1 MRAPR
6 GEFDVATVLAAQRGD
21 QDALRDLVAEAL
33 PLVYNIIGFALQ
45 AHADVDD
52 AVQETMM
59 RAVRGLRD
67 VRDPAAFRSWLVA
80 VAVRQVHDHRRAR
93 SAVQARTMPLE
104 EAVAVADPAADFAD
118 LTALR
123 LDLTGQRRE
132 VAEAAGWLDDGN
144 RELLGLWWLAE
155 HGRLDRADLAAALGV
170 PQNQAA
176 VRIQRLKQQLS
187 ATRVVVR
194 ALRAPERCRGLSD
207 LTSRWDGHRNAL
219 WRKRFVG
226 HTRDCEVCDARSRDL
241 VPVEKLLAGLP
252 LAVVPAALAA
262 AVFRAALA
270 AGVGGAAGSGAA
282 GAAGL
287 AHGANSVGVAHGSGV
302 AGLAHGSGGVAALGR
317 GSGKLLGFLP
327 AKAPAV
333 IAAVVAVSAVGAA
346 ATAVWAGAQTSGTV
360 SSPTPVAAGT
370 TTTSRSAVAAASPS
384 AIRTPTPTPK
394 SSTSPTPTPSK
405 TPVAPPPSRPAV
417 SGPKKG
423 VAAWSAPGFDAA
435 LTASKASWYYDWSP
449 SRMDHIGSA
458 GPEFVP
464 MIWGAKNTDSAT
476 LATAR
481 SQGAVLLGFNE
492 PDMSAQ
498 SNMTVEQAL
507 DLWPKL
513 QATGLRLGSPAVADN
528 AATPGS
534 WLDRFMAGAAARGY
548 RVDFITVHW
557 YGSDFRPGAA
567 ADQLRTYLQ
576 AIHDRYHLPIWVTE
590 YALISFSGGGA
601 QYPAPDQ
608 QAAFVTDSAAML
620 DSLPYVER
628 YAWFGLAASGA
639 QTGTAL
645 FQNGGPTPMGV
656 AYEAS

>member
-6 GEFDVATVLAAQRGD
+6 GGFDVATVLAAQRGD
-21 QDALRDLVAEAL
+21 QEALRDLVAEAL
-33 PLVYNIIGFALQ
+33 PLVYNIIGFALR

-67 VRDPAAFRSWLVA
+67 VRDPGAFRSWLVA
-80 VAVRQVHDHRRAR
+80 VAVRQVHDQQRAR
-93 SAVQARTMPLE
+93 SAVQARTLPLE

-118 LTALR
+118 LTVLQ

-132 VAEAAGWLDDGN
+132 VAEAAGWLDDGS

-176 VRIQRLKQQLS
+176 VRIQRLKQQL
-187 ATRVVVR
+187 AAIRVVVR
-194 ALRAPERCRGLSD
+194 ALRAPERCHGLSD

-252 LAVVPAALAA
+252 LAVVPAGLAA
-262 AVFRAALA
+262 AVFRTVLA
-270 AGVGGAAGSGAA
+270 AGVGGATGSGAA
-282 GAAGL
+282 GAS
-287 AHGANSVGVAHGSGV
+287 GATGA
-302 AGLAHGSGGVAALGR
+302 AHGSGGAAGFAH
-317 GSGKLLGFLP
+317 SSTKLLGFLP

-333 IAAVVAVSAVGAA
+333 IATVVAVSSVGVA

-360 SSPTPVAAGT
+360 PKPTPVAAGT
-370 TTTSRSAVAAASPS
+370 TTTSPSAVAVSPS
-384 AIRTPTPTPK
+384 AIPASTSSPK
-394 SSTSPTPTPSK
+394 PSPKPSTSPATTQTPTKAAS
-405 TPVAPPPSRPAV
+405 APPPSRPAV
-417 SGPKKG
+417 TGPKKG

-435 LTASKASWYYDWSP
+435 LSASKASWYYDWSP

-476 LATAR
+476 LATAK
-481 SQGAVLLGFNE
+481 SQGSVLLGFNE
-492 PDMSAQ
+492 PDMSGQ

-513 QATGLRLGSPAVADN
+513 QATGLRLGSPAVAYD
-528 AATPGS
+528 AATPGG

-557 YGSDFRPGAA
+557 YGSDFRPGPAT
-567 ADQLRTYLQ
+567 DQLRTYLQ
-576 AIHDRYHLPIWVTE
+576 SIHDRYHLPIWVTE
-590 YALISFSGGGA
+590 YALISFSGGGS

-620 DSLPYVER
+620 DALPYVER

-656 AYEAS
+656 AYEGS

>member
-6 GEFDVATVLAAQRGD
+6 GGFDAATVLAAQRGD
-21 QDALRDLVAEAL
+21 QEALRDLVAEAL

-67 VRDPAAFRSWLVA
+67 VRDPGAFRSWLVA
-80 VAVRQVHDHRRAR
+80 VAIRQVHDQQRAR

-118 LTALR
+118 LTALK

-207 LTSRWDGHRNAL
+207 LTSGWDGHRNAL

-262 AVFRAALA
+262 AVFRTALA
-270 AGVGGAAGSGAA
+270 AGVGGGAAGTGAA
-282 GAAGL
+282 GATGAAHGSGGAAGL
-287 AHGANSVGVAHGSGV
+287 AHSST
-302 AGLAHGSGGVAALGR
+302 
-317 GSGKLLGFLP
+317 KLLGFLP

-333 IAAVVAVSAVGAA
+333 IAAVVAVSSVGVA

-360 SSPTPVAAGT
+360 SNPTPVAAGT
-370 TTTSRSAVAAASPS
+370 TTSSRSAVAASPS
-384 AIRTPTPTPK
+384 AIPTSTPSSTPSPTPSPK
-394 SSTSPTPTPSK
+394 PTTSPTPTPTPTK
-405 TPVAPPPSRPAV
+405 T
-417 SGPKKG
+417 
-423 VAAWSAPGFDAA
+423 
-435 LTASKASWYYDWSP
+435 
-449 SRMDHIGSA
+449 
-458 GPEFVP
+458 
-464 MIWGAKNTDSAT
+464 
-476 LATAR
+476 
-481 SQGAVLLGFNE
+481 
-492 PDMSAQ
+492 
-498 SNMTVEQAL
+498 
-507 DLWPKL
+507 
-513 QATGLRLGSPAVADN
+513 
-528 AATPGS
+528 
-534 WLDRFMAGAAARGY
+534 
-548 RVDFITVHW
+548 
-557 YGSDFRPGAA
+557 
-567 ADQLRTYLQ
+567 
-576 AIHDRYHLPIWVTE
+576 
-590 YALISFSGGGA
+590 
-601 QYPAPDQ
+601 
-608 QAAFVTDSAAML
+608 
-620 DSLPYVER
+620 
-628 YAWFGLAASGA
+628 
-639 QTGTAL
+639 
-645 FQNGGPTPMGV
+645 
-656 AYEAS
+656 

>member
-6 GEFDVATVLAAQRGD
+6 GGFDVATVLAAQHGD

-33 PLVYNIIGFALQ
+33 PLVYNIIGFALR

-80 VAVRQVHDHRRAR
+80 VAIRQVHDHQRAR
-93 SAVQARTMPLE
+93 SVVQARTLPLE
-104 EAVAVADPAADFAD
+104 EAFAVADPAADFAE
-118 LTALR
+118 LTALK

-144 RELLGLWWLAE
+144 RELLGLWWLSE
-155 HGRLDRADLAAALGV
+155 HGRLDRADLAAVLGV

-187 ATRVVVR
+187 ATRVMVR
-194 ALRAPERCRGLSD
+194 ALRAPERCRALSD
-207 LTSRWDGHRNAL
+207 LTSRWDGHRNPL

-262 AVFRAALA
+262 AVFRDTLA
-270 AGVGGAAGSGAA
+270 VGAGLGSGA
-282 GAAGL
+282 GSVGL
-287 AHGANSVGVAHGSGV
+287 AHS
-302 AGLAHGSGGVAALGR
+302 
-317 GSGKLLGFLP
+317 SGKMLWFLP
-327 AKAPAV
+327 AKASAAV
-333 IAAVVAVSAVGAA
+333 AAAAAGVVAVA
-346 ATAVWAGAQTSGTV
+346 ATAVWAGSGPSGTV
-360 SSPTPVAAGT
+360 PAPGAAATTTAAPKPAAATSPAPLPSSSSSPSLKPST
-370 TTTSRSAVAAASPS
+370 SPS
-384 AIRTPTPTPK
+384 A
-394 SSTSPTPTPSK
+394 TPTPSK
-405 TPVAPPPSRPAV
+405 TVAPPPSHPAV
-417 SGPKKG
+417 TGPKKG
-423 VAAWSAPGFDAA
+423 VAAWSAPGFDTA

-449 SRMDHIGSA
+449 SRIDHIGSA
-458 GPEFVP
+458 RPEFVP

-481 SQGAVLLGFNE
+481 SQGSVLLGFNE
-492 PDMSAQ
+492 PDMSSQ

-513 QATGLRLGSPAVADN
+513 QTTGLRLGSPAVAAD
-528 AATPGS
+528 AATPGG
-534 WLDRFMAGAAARGY
+534 WLDRFMSGAAARGY

-557 YGSDFRPGAA
+557 YGSDFRPGSAV
-567 ADQLRTYLQ
+567 DQLRTYLQ
-576 AIHDRYHLPIWVTE
+576 AIHDRYRLPIWVTE
-590 YALISFSGGGA
+590 YALISFSGGGS

-608 QAAFVTDSAAML
+608 QAAFVSQSAAML
-620 DSLPYVER
+620 DSLSYVER
-628 YAWFGLAASGA
+628 YAWFGLVASGA

-645 FQNGGPTPMGV
+645 FQNGAATPTGV
-656 AYEAS
+656 AYEGS

>member
-6 GEFDVATVLAAQRGD
+6 GGFDAATVRAAQRGD
-21 QDALRDLVAEAL
+21 QAALRDLLAEAL
-33 PLVYNIIGFALQ
+33 PLVYNIVGFALQ
-45 AHADVDD
+45 SHADVDD
-52 AVQETMM
+52 AVQETMV
-59 RAVRGLRD
+59 RAVRSLGD

-80 VAVRQVHDHRRAR
+80 VAIRQVHDHQRAR
-93 SAVQARTMPLE
+93 SAVQARTMPLD
-104 EAVAVADPAADFAD
+104 EAAAVADPAADFAD
-118 LTALR
+118 LTVLR
-123 LDLTGQRRE
+123 LELTGQRRE
-132 VAEAAGWLDDGN
+132 VAEAAGWLDAGN

-155 HGRLDRADLAAALGV
+155 HGRLDRAELAEALGV

-226 HTRDCEVCDARSRDL
+226 HTRDCEICDARSSDL

-252 LAVVPAALAA
+252 LAVVPTALAA
-262 AVFRAALA
+262 AVFKAATAA
-270 AGVGGAAGSGAA
+270 AGGSGVLGLGGGHGVGHGAGSA
-282 GAAGL
+282 GG
-287 AHGANSVGVAHGSGV
+287 AHGS
-302 AGLAHGSGGVAALGR
+302 AGSAGSAALGH

-333 IAAVVAVSAVGAA
+333 IAAVAAAGAVSVA
-346 ATAVWAGAQTSGTV
+346 ATAVWAGSSTSGAV
-360 SSPTPVAAGT
+360 PAPTSIAAV
-370 TTTSRSAVAAASPS
+370 TTTSRSAVSIASPS
-384 AIRTPTPTPK
+384 PTPK
-394 SSTSPTPTPSK
+394 PSSSSSPAASSPSLSSSSAPKPPASPTAHT
-405 TPVAPPPSRPAV
+405 
-417 SGPKKG
+417 GPKKG
-423 VAAWSAPGFDAA
+423 VAAWGAPALDTA

-449 SRMDHIGSA
+449 SRIDQLGHA

-464 MIWGAKNTDSAT
+464 MIWGAKNADPAT

-481 SQGAVLLGFNE
+481 SQGSTLLGFNE
-492 PDMSAQ
+492 PDMGAQ

-513 QATGLRLGSPAVADN
+513 QATGLRLGSPAVATG
-528 AATPGS
+528 AATPGG

-557 YGSDFRPGAA
+557 YGSDFRTGPAV
-567 ADQLRTYLQ
+567 DQLRSYLQ

-590 YALISFSGGGA
+590 YALISFSGGT
-601 QYPAPDQ
+601 QYPAPNQ
-608 QAAFVTDSAAML
+608 QAAFVTASAAML

-645 FQNGGPTPMGV
+645 FQNGSPTPMGV

>member
-6 GEFDVATVLAAQRGD
+6 GGFDAATVRAAQRGD
-21 QDALRDLVAEAL
+21 QNALRDLLAEAL
-33 PLVYNIIGFALQ
+33 PLVYNIIGFALR

-52 AVQETMM
+52 AVQETMV
-59 RAVRGLRD
+59 RAVRGLGD

-80 VAVRQVHDHRRAR
+80 VAIRQVHDHQRAHR
-93 SAVQARTMPLE
+93 AVQERTMPLD
-104 EAVAVADPAADFAD
+104 EAAAVPDPAADFAD

-144 RELLGLWWLAE
+144 RELLGLWWLTE
-155 HGRLDRADLAAALGV
+155 HGRLDRAELAEALGV

-226 HTRDCEVCDARSRDL
+226 HTRDCEICDAPSRDL

-252 LAVVPAALAA
+252 LAVVPTALAA
-262 AVFRAALA
+262 AVFKAATA
-270 AGVGGAAGSGAA
+270 AGGPGAMGLGQGHGHAGGSAGG
-282 GAAGL
+282 
-287 AHGANSVGVAHGSGV
+287 AHGS
-302 AGLAHGSGGVAALGR
+302 AGSSALGH

-333 IAAVVAVSAVGAA
+333 IAAVVTVSAVGVA
-346 ATAVWAGAQTSGTV
+346 ATAVWAGSSTSGAV
-360 SSPTPVAAGT
+360 PAPTSIAAT
-370 TTTSRSAVAAASPS
+370 TTTSPSAAPAAAPSPS
-384 AIRTPTPTPK
+384 PSSSPSPK
-394 SSTSPTPTPSK
+394 PTPSPA
-405 TPVAPPPSRPAV
+405 TSSSHPAPKPPASPTAR

-423 VAAWSAPGFDAA
+423 VAAWGAPALDTA

-449 SRMDHIGSA
+449 SRIDQLGKA

-464 MIWGAKNTDSAT
+464 MIWGAKNADAAT

-481 SQGAVLLGFNE
+481 SQGSTLLGFNE
-492 PDMSAQ
+492 PDMGSQ

-507 DLWPKL
+507 DLWPGL
-513 QATGLRLGSPAVADN
+513 QATGLRLGSPAVAAG
-528 AATPGS
+528 AATPGG

-557 YGSDFRPGAA
+557 YGSDFRTGPAV
-567 ADQLRTYLQ
+567 DQLRSYLQ

-590 YALISFSGGGA
+590 YALISFSGGT
-601 QYPAPDQ
+601 QYPAPNQ
-608 QAAFVTDSAAML
+608 QAAFVTASAAML

-645 FQNGGPTPMGV
+645 FQNGSPTPMGV

>member
-6 GEFDVATVLAAQRGD
+6 GGFDVATVRAAQRGD
-21 QDALRDLVAEAL
+21 QTALRDLLAEAL
-33 PLVYNIIGFALQ
+33 PLVYNIVGFALH

-52 AVQETMM
+52 AVQETMV

-67 VRDPAAFRSWLVA
+67 VRDPGAFRSWLVA
-80 VAVRQVHDHRRAR
+80 VAIRQIHDHQRASR
-93 SAVQARTMPLE
+93 AVQDRTMPLD
-104 EAVAVADPAADFAD
+104 EAFAVADPAADFAD
-118 LTALR
+118 VTALR

-132 VAEAAGWLDDGN
+132 VAEAATWLDDGN
-144 RELLGLWWLAE
+144 RELLGLWWMTE
-155 HGRLDRADLAAALGV
+155 QGRLDRAELAEALGV

-226 HTRDCEVCDARSRDL
+226 HTRDCEICDGRSHDL

-252 LAVVPAALAA
+252 LAVVPTALAA
-262 AVFRAALA
+262 AVFKAATA
-270 AGVGGAAGSGAA
+270 ASAGGGGGAAGI
-282 GAAGL
+282 
-287 AHGANSVGVAHGSGV
+287 AHGSHG
-302 AGLAHGSGGVAALGR
+302 ASSLGHGSSLGH
-317 GSGKLLGFLP
+317 SSAKLLGFLP
-327 AKAPAV
+327 AKVPAV
-333 IAAVVAVSAVGAA
+333 IAAVAAASAVGVA
-346 ATAVWAGAQTSGTV
+346 ATAVWANSQTSGALPAPTPIASSTST
-360 SSPTPVAAGT
+360 SSPN
-370 TTTSRSAVAAASPS
+370 AVAAASPPPTSTTPPTTPSPKPSTPVPSSKPTSPS
-384 AIRTPTPTPK
+384 AHPTPT
-394 SSTSPTPTPSK
+394 K
-405 TPVAPPPSRPAV
+405 TVAPPPRPGV

-423 VAAWSAPGFDAA
+423 VAAWSAPGFDSA
-435 LTASKASWYYDWSP
+435 LTSSKASWYYDWSP
-449 SRMDHIGSA
+449 SRMDQLGKA

-464 MIWGAKNTDSAT
+464 MIWGAKNADSTT

-481 SQGAVLLGFNE
+481 SAGTTLLGFNE
-492 PDMSAQ
+492 PDMGSQ
-498 SNMTVEQAL
+498 SNMTVAQAL

-513 QATGLRLGSPAVADN
+513 QATGLRLGSPAVAAN
-528 AATPGS
+528 AATPGG
-534 WLDRFMAGAAARGY
+534 WLDQFMAGAAARGY

-557 YGSDFRPGAA
+557 YGSDFRPGPAV
-567 ADQLRTYLQ
+567 DQLRSYLQ

-590 YALISFSGGGA
+590 YALISFSGGS

-608 QAAFVTDSAAML
+608 QAAFVTQSAAML

-628 YAWFGLAASGA
+628 YAWFGLAASSGSS
-639 QTGTAL
+639 TGTAL
-645 FQNGGPTPMGV
+645 FQNGAATPMGV